1 MAAHR
6 AAAPGPVL
14 EEPRPGLSLARNR
27 ALEWAPA
34 GAALAFVDDDA
45 VAGVG
50 WWQALE
56 RHWADA
62 GTGVA
67 CIGGPIR
74 PRFAGSPPAWLSEPI
89 MPVLTLL
96 DLGRATRQ
104 ELWPGSAHVGLP
116 VLLPGG
122 EEGRLLRFERSADG
136 ERWKWALEFRG
147 LRHPH

>member
-1 MAAHR
+1 MAIGPLVVAVCTNRSPAAAAECLGALAGQGEADRIVIVTSGLSPTEVAAHR

-67 CIGGPIR
+67 CIGGR
-74 PRFAGSPPAWLSEPI
+74 GEAQ
-89 MPVLTLL
+89 
-96 DLGRATRQ
+96 LG
-104 ELWPGSAHVGLP
+104 
-116 VLLPGG
+116 
-122 EEGRLLRFERSADG
+122 
-136 ERWKWALEFRG
+136 
-147 LRHPH
+147 